1 MTAAQQHRYEA
12 GAARLLY
19 LAFAISLVGDGVFRC
34 GYFAAHPT
42 PRDYFLLY
50 VANPFLLYLYYQI
63 QKGVAGVKQLVLG
76 LYTLFLLELAHA
88 SYDTPLE
95 FTSLLYR
102 HLRNSFWRPAIVR
115 SIFLH
120 WLTVRWRGADTTTYY
135 LPWAGARAIL
145 LL

>member
-19 LAFAISLVGDGVFRC
+19 LAFAISLVGDGVFRG

-63 QKGVAGVKQLVLG
+63 QKGVAGAKQLVLA
-76 LYTLFLLELAHA
+76 LYALVLLELAHGELA
-88 SYDTPLE
+88 SSSYDTPLE
-95 FTSLLYR
+95 LASLLVQYGLQLGACLLMLLS
-102 HLRNSFWRPAIVR
+102 LRKPAV
-115 SIFLH
+115 S
-120 WLTVRWRGADTTTYY
+120 T
-135 LPWAGARAIL
+135 
-145 LL
+145 